1 MVKWC
6 LNVCVGKLPSGQVR
20 LLQQLE
26 DEQEA
31 DGEEEDDD
39 DDYGGKTEEWRRAD
53 GADALRKRGVGVPE
67 EDT

>member
-1 MVKWC
+1 MVKWRIH
-6 LNVCVGKLPSGQVR
+6 VCVGKLPAGQVR

-53 GADALRKRGVGVPE
+53 GADALRRRGVGVPE

>member
-1 MVKWC
+1 MVTSC
-6 LNVCVGKLPSGQVR
+6 MHVCVGKLPGGQAR

-53 GADALRKRGVGVPE
+53 GADALRRRDVGVPE

>member
-1 MVKWC
+1 MVKWRI
-6 LNVCVGKLPSGQVR
+6 NVCVGKLPSGQVR

-53 GADALRKRGVGVPE
+53 GADALRRRGVGVPE